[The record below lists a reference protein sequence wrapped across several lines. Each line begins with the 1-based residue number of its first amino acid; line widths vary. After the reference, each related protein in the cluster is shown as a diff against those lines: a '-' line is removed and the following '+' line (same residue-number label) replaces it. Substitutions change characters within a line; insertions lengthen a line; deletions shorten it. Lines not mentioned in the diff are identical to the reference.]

1 MAYCLLTKE
10 PSQDV
15 TNTDSPL
22 PDFLNLGNH
31 KNLHL
36 SHEPQ
41 LTHLWEVLGTQG
53 LGNISEAEDQE
64 VCCETTPSSYNRKAT
79 PMGSWILTADTPV

>member
-1 MAYCLLTKE
+1 MAYCLLTKQ
-10 PSQDV
+10 PSLDV

-31 KNLHL
+31 QSLHL
-36 SHEPQ
+36 SHKPQ

-53 LGNISEAEDQE
+53 LGNISEAEAQE
-64 VCCETTPSSYNRKAT
+64 VCCETMPSSYNRKAT
-79 PMGSWILTADTPV
+79 PMDSWILTADTPV